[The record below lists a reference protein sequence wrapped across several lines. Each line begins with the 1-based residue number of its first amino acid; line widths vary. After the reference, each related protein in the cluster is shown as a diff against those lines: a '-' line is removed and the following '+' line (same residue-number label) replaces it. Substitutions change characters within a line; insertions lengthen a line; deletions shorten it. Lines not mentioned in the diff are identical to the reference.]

1 MAEMKVGALPALP
14 TGLSVADPEVRQQ
27 YNESIQKVLSALEN
41 RSQIPWFKLSAAMAD
56 PGRTGS
62 AMEGFGRAMGVMG
75 KQQEEER
82 ARELP
87 VAQMRAQLAGQ
98 QYEMSKEE
106 KALNAFAAALGTTP
120 QNIQAGMLGAVN
132 NPAMMQRINA
142 AMPQFYG
149 SPKIMEMAKTLF
161 GQHKDIS
168 QFLLEERKAGMTE
181 ADLVAKYG
189 KEILPMIR
197 GYGNVQGTG
206 TTRPQAGAPQ
216 AGAPQAGGQTTNAPT
231 TGQRDPNLVYNE
243 RGEVIDVLAQPD
255 PDARAPTIQGQPIV
269 RPADGERATGETA
282 PAAPIRTASEALGPL
297 RVEDNRVISPTG
309 EILAERGKA
318 GLAEWNRMKDAARD
332 EYNRRK
338 ADDIKF
344 ERERI
349 SKAGEQRDAT
359 VESRLKEVGAINTD
373 EIGRTQGLL
382 QSFGEI
388 VKDPEMAGA
397 FALMMKQ
404 GIGPA
409 LYELAK
415 DSVRVGNTTI
425 SVDAYRALIKQLPPK
440 VQEKLRGAEML
451 LSELFIQKAR
461 EAKSAFGPSISNFDI
476 LMQKE
481 RMASIRDT
489 PKLINNWITQ
499 ELAMTEQKR
508 EIAEA
513 YADFLKSA
521 SGTNRKPAE
530 FFASKEYKD
539 LSKKY
544 TQIYKDLAIISY
556 GAPQ

>member
-309 EILAERGKA
+309 EILAERGQA

>member
-1 MAEMKVGALPALP
+1 MVTKVDGIPASGALPALP
-14 TGLSVADPEVRQQ
+14 TGMSIADPDVKQK
-27 YNESIQKVLSALEN
+27 YNEALEKVLSTVE
-41 RSQIPWFKLSAAMAD
+41 RPRDIPWFKLSQAMAD

-62 AMEGFGRAMGVMG
+62 AFEGFGRAMGVLG
-75 KQQEEER
+75 KQREEEDAR
-82 ARELP
+82 ALP

-120 QNIQAGMLGAVN
+120 QNLQAGMAGAVN

-142 AMPQFYG
+142 AMPMFYG

-161 GQHKDIS
+161 GQHKDIA

-189 KEILPMIR
+189 NEILPMIR

-206 TTRPQAGAPQ
+206 TTRPQARAPQ
-216 AGAPQAGGQTTNAPT
+216 AAGPTTQQPEPELTPDQLANRPAIVEPEPVIDRSVGTVPPSAREGAPAP
-231 TGQRDPNLVYNE
+231 V
-243 RGEVIDVLAQPD
+243 
-255 PDARAPTIQGQPIV
+255 
-269 RPADGERATGETA
+269 
-282 PAAPIRTASEALGPL
+282 RTATEALGPV
-297 RVEDNRVISPTG
+297 RVEGNRIISPTG
-309 EILAERGKA
+309 EILAERGESPL
-318 GLAEWNRMKDAARD
+318 GEWNKMKETAINDF
-332 EYNRRK
+332 NRRR

-349 SKAGEQRDAT
+349 LKAGEQRDAT
-359 VESRLKEVGAINTD
+359 VEARVKEIGGINID

-382 QSFGEI
+382 QSFSEI
-388 VKDPEMAGA
+388 MKDPKMAGA
-397 FALMMKQ
+397 FGLMMKQ

-425 SVDAYRALIKQLPPK
+425 SLDAYKALIKQLPPE
-440 VQEKLRGAEML
+440 VQESLRGSEML

-461 EAKSAFGPSISNFDI
+461 EAKSAFGPAISNFDI

-481 RMASIRDT
+481 RMASVRDT

-499 ELAMTEQKR
+499 ELTMTEQKK
-508 EIAEA
+508 EIADA
-513 YADFLKSA
+513 YSDFLAKA
-521 SGTNRKPAE
+521 SGTTKKPAD

-544 TQIYKDLAIISY
+544 NQIYKDLAIISY
-556 GAPQ
+556 GAPR